1 MDSPVRERLI
11 FALDVSAPK
20 EAEEWVLR
28 LSPWFG
34 MFKVGLE
41 LFTGGGTDVVRT
53 TVDRAPAGVFLDLKL
68 HDIPTTVERAA
79 RAAANLGIRMLT
91 VHTEGGRAML
101 EAAVRGAGPHV
112 CVLGVTR
119 LTSHAANAREVVE
132 RATLA
137 RAAGCGG
144 VVCAGT
150 EAEEVRAEIGP
161 EMRIVCAGIRPAG
174 TDAGDQNRVVT
185 PRDALRAGASH
196 LVIGRP
202 VRDASE
208 PEHVAAEILE
218 EATRAL
224 A

>member
-1 MDSPVRERLI
+1 
-11 FALDVSAPK
+11 
-20 EAEEWVLR
+20 
-28 LSPWFG
+28 

-41 LFTGGGTDVVRT
+41 LFTGGGTDVVRA

-91 VHTEGGRAML
+91 VHTEGGPAML

-132 RATLA
+132 RAMLA

-150 EAEEVRAEIGP
+150 EVEEVRAEIGP
-161 EMRIVCAGIRPAG
+161 EMRIVCPGIRPAG

-218 EATRAL
+218 AATRAL